1 MESHKNL
8 THDKILED
16 HTSPKKINVA
26 SEKKLL
32 NSNSEV

>member
-8 THDKILED
+8 THDKILD
-16 HTSPKKINVA
+16 DNSSPKKINIA